1 MIQAKYVHTN
11 IMAQDWRKLTTFYQ
25 DVFGCVPVPPQR
37 DFKGEALERATNI
50 PNAAFQG
57 MHLRLPGFGDPVA
70 ENPGPTLEIFQYTAM
85 PERSKT
91 LVNRPG
97 FGHIAFLVDDVA
109 RARQAVLEAG
119 GQDVGETVTLQTADG
134 RNVTFVYMT
143 DPEGNILELQ
153 SWS

>member
-1 MIQAKYVHTN
+1 MLQAKYVHTN
-11 IMAQDWRKLTTFYQ
+11 LMAQDWQKLATFYQ

-50 PNAAFQG
+50 PKAAFQG
-57 MHLRLPGFGDPVA
+57 MHLRLPGFG
-70 ENPGPTLEIFQYTAM
+70 ENGPTLEIFQYTTM
-85 PERSKT
+85 PARLET

-97 FGHIAFLVDDVA
+97 FGHIAFLVEDVVKA
-109 RARQAVLEAG
+109 QQTVLAAG
-119 GQDVGETVTLQTADG
+119 GEDVGEIITLQTADG
-134 RNVTFVYMT
+134 RKVTFNYMT

>member
-11 IMAQDWRKLTTFYQ
+11 IMAHDWQKLAAFYQ

-57 MHLRLPGFGDPVA
+57 MHLRLPGYG
-70 ENPGPTLEIFQYTAM
+70 ETGPTLEIFQYQNM
-85 PERSKT
+85 PARLET
-91 LVNRPG
+91 LVHRPG

-109 RARQAVLEAG
+109 KARKAVLEAG
-119 GQDVGETVTLQTADG
+119 GEDVGETITLQTTDG
-134 RNVTFVYMT
+134 SKVTFVYVT
-143 DPEGNILELQ
+143 DPEENILELQ
-153 SWS
+153 SWQ

>member
-11 IMAQDWRKLTTFYQ
+11 IMAHDWQKLSKFYQ

-37 DFKGEALERATNI
+37 DFSGEALERATNI

-57 MHLRLPGFGDPVA
+57 MHLRLPGFGD
-70 ENPGPTLEIFQYTAM
+70 NGPTLEIFQYQDM
-85 PERSKT
+85 PARVET
-91 LVNRPG
+91 LVHRPG

-109 RARQAVLEAG
+109 KACKAVLEAG
-119 GQDVGETVTLQTADG
+119 GEDVGETITLQTADG
-134 RNVTFVYMT
+134 RKVTFVYVT

-153 SWS
+153 SWQ

>member
-1 MIQAKYVHTN
+1 MLHAKYVHTN
-11 IMAQDWRKLTTFYQ
+11 IMAHDWQKLSKFYQ

-57 MHLRLPGFGDPVA
+57 MHLCLPGFG
-70 ENPGPTLEIFQYTAM
+70 ENGPTLEIFQYQDM
-85 PERSKT
+85 PARAET
-91 LVNRPG
+91 LVHRPG

-109 RARQAVLEAG
+109 GARKAVLEAG
-119 GQDVGETVTLQTADG
+119 GEDVGETITLQTADG
-134 RNVTFVYMT
+134 RKVTFVYIT

-153 SWS
+153 SWE

>member
-11 IMAQDWRKLTTFYQ
+11 IMAHDWQALAKFYQ
-25 DVFGCVPVPPQR
+25 DVFGCVPVPPMR

-57 MHLRLPGFGDPVA
+57 MHLRLPGFGD
-70 ENPGPTLEIFQYTAM
+70 NGPTLEIFQYSTM
-85 PERSKT
+85 PARAET

-97 FGHIAFLVDDVA
+97 FGHIAFLVEDVA
-109 RARQAVLEAG
+109 KAQKAVLEAG
-119 GQDVGETVTLQTADG
+119 GEDIGDIITLQTADG
-134 RNVTFVYMT
+134 RKVTFVYMT

-153 SWS
+153 SWV

>member
-11 IMAQDWRKLTTFYQ
+11 IMAQDWRKLATFYQ
-25 DVFGCVPVPPQR
+25 DVFGCVPVSPQR

-57 MHLRLPGFGDPVA
+57 MHLRLPGFG
-70 ENPGPTLEIFQYTAM
+70 ENGPTLEIFQYTTM
-85 PERSKT
+85 PVRSEI

-97 FGHIAFLVDDVA
+97 FGHIAFLVEDVA
-109 RARQAVLEAG
+109 KALAAVLAAG
-119 GQDVGETVTLQTADG
+119 GQDIGEIITLQTADG
-134 RNVTFVYMT
+134 RKVTFVYMT

>member
-11 IMAQDWRKLTTFYQ
+11 IMAQDWQALAKFYQ
-25 DVFGCVPVPPQR
+25 DVFGCVPVPPKR

-50 PNAAFQG
+50 PKAAFQG
-57 MHLRLPGFGDPVA
+57 MHLRLPGFA
-70 ENPGPTLEIFQYTAM
+70 ENGPTLEIFQYTTM
-85 PERSKT
+85 PERSET

-97 FGHIAFLVDDVA
+97 FGHIAFLVEDVA
-109 RARQAVLEAG
+109 KARQAVLAAG
-119 GQDVGETVTLQTADG
+119 GEDVGETVTLQTADG